1 MNIMHALGLNKN
13 KQSGIIE
20 LISLLEQDAFTKKY
34 NKIFF
39 MVDGHPFPIPTRKKG
54 MHFIFSRHQEADKL
68 IIEKAKKSAPEKICI
83 ATSDNGIKKALR
95 GLNIE
100 FVSATSFRANKSA
113 KKKNQKSK
121 SSDEPKPQEWE
132 SWREKLAKLRFG
144 DDS

>member
-20 LISLLEQDAFTKKY
+20 LISLMEQDAFTKKY

-39 MVDGHPFPIPTRKKG
+39 MVDGHPFPIPVSKKG
-54 MHFIFSRHQEADKL
+54 MHFAFSRHQEADNL
-68 IIEKAKKSAPEKICI
+68 IIEKARKSAPEKICV

-100 FVSATSFRANKSA
+100 FVSASSFKATKSA
-113 KKKNQKSK
+113 KTKSPK
-121 SSDEPKPQEWE
+121 SISSDEPKPEEWE
-132 SWREKLAKLRFG
+132 SWQEKLAKLRFE